1 MQGTFPV
8 YDICKLS
15 DFQQED
21 LLISRFGAY
30 LQKHQDLYFPH
41 KHTFYHLV
49 LFTRGGGTHAID
61 FKTFDVKP
69 YQIYFMIPG
78 QVHSWNFE
86 GEVDGYV
93 IHFSTSFFESF
104 LLKNEY
110 LDQFPFFSGI
120 IDDAVIQI
128 DASLQQKIVGL
139 FEDIIAESEIT
150 DRMSLDLIRAILLH
164 IFILLSRTKTGQ
176 TEKQTLPYNYTLL
189 KTFQKLIEKNFATL
203 KLPRDYA
210 ELMYITPNHLN
221 ALCNDLLG
229 ISAGEVIR
237 NRILLEAKRLLINL
251 DLTIA
256 EISYQLNFN
265 DNSYFTKFF
274 KKYTGI
280 TPEEFRKT
288 TLNHQKNDRRN

>member
-21 LLISRFGAY
+21 LLISRFAAY
-30 LQKHQDLYFPH
+30 LQKHSDLYFPH

-49 LFTRGGGTHAID
+49 LFTKGSGTHAID
-61 FKTFDVKP
+61 FKTFNVTP
-69 YQIYFMIPG
+69 YQVYFMIPG
-78 QVHSWNFE
+78 QVHSWSFE
-86 GEVDGYV
+86 GDVDGYV
-93 IHFSTSFFESF
+93 IHFSPSFFESF

-110 LDQFPFFSGI
+110 LDQFLFFSGI

-128 DASLQQKIVGL
+128 DPSLQEKITSL
-139 FEDIIAESEIT
+139 FEDIITESEHPG
-150 DRMSLDLIRAILLH
+150 RMGIDLIRSLLLQV
-164 IFILLSRTKTGQ
+164 FILLSRTNVHKKETQ
-176 TEKQTLPYNYTLL
+176 ALPYNYTLL

-221 ALCNDLLG
+221 ALCNDLLDL
-229 ISAGEVIR
+229 SAGEVIR
-237 NRILLEAKRLLINL
+237 NRVLLEAKRLLINL
-251 DLTIA
+251 DLTVA
-256 EISYQLNFN
+256 EIGYRLNFN

-274 KKYTGI
+274 KKYTGS
-280 TPEEFRKT
+280 TPEEFRKIA
-288 TLNHQKNDRRN
+288 LNHQKNDTRY

>member
-1 MQGTFPV
+1 MQNTFPV

-21 LLISRFGAY
+21 LLISRFAAY
-30 LQKHQDLYFPH
+30 LQKHKDLYFPH

-49 LFTRGGGTHAID
+49 LFTKGAGTHAID
-61 FKTFDVKP
+61 FKTFDVTP
-69 YQIYFMIPG
+69 NQIYFMIPG

-93 IHFSTSFFESF
+93 IHFSSSFFESF

-110 LDQFPFFSGI
+110 LDQFPFFSGVI
-120 IDDAVIQI
+120 EDAVIQI
-128 DASLQQKIVGL
+128 GPSIQQKIIGL
-139 FEDIIAESEIT
+139 FEDIITESEIT
-150 DRMSLDLIRAILLH
+150 DRMSLDLIRSLLLQV
-164 IFILLSRTKTGQ
+164 FILLSRTTTGQ
-176 TEKQTLPYNYTLL
+176 KEKQALPYNYTLL

-237 NRILLEAKRLLINL
+237 NRVLLEAKRLLINL

-256 EISYQLNFN
+256 EIGYQLNFN

-274 KKYTGI
+274 KKYTGS
-280 TPEEFRKT
+280 TPEEFRKV
-288 TLNHQKNDRRN
+288 TLNHKKNDTGN

>member
-1 MQGTFPV
+1 MQSSFPV
-8 YDICKLS
+8 YDICKLA

-21 LLISRFGAY
+21 LLISRFDVY
-30 LQKHQDLYFPH
+30 LQKHKNLYFPH

-49 LFTRGGGTHAID
+49 LFTKGGGTHSID
-61 FKTFDVKP
+61 FKTFEVTP

-86 GEVDGYV
+86 GDADGYV
-93 IHFSTSFFESF
+93 IHFSLPFFQSF

-110 LDQFPFFSGI
+110 LDQFSFFSGN

-128 DASLQQKIVGL
+128 QPPLQQKVINL
-139 FEDIIAESEIT
+139 FEEIITESENPG
-150 DRMSLDLIRAILLH
+150 RMGIDLVRALMLQA
-164 IFILLSRTKTGQ
+164 FIVISRINADNK
-176 TEKQTLPYNYTLL
+176 EKQLPPYNYTLL

-210 ELMYITPNHLN
+210 ELLYITPNHLN

-229 ISAGEVIR
+229 ISAGELIR

-251 DLTIA
+251 NLTIA
-256 EISYQLNFN
+256 EIGYQLNFS

-274 KKYTGI
+274 KKYTGL
-280 TPEEFRKT
+280 TPEEFRKR
-288 TLNHQKNDRRN
+288 TLKQSQNGIR

>member
-1 MQGTFPV
+1 MQDTFPV

-21 LLISRFGAY
+21 LLISRFGVY
-30 LQKHQDLYFPH
+30 LQKHKNLYFPH

-49 LFTRGGGTHAID
+49 LFTKGSGTHSID
-61 FKTFDVKP
+61 FKTFDVLP

-86 GEVDGYV
+86 GETDGYV
-93 IHFSTSFFESF
+93 IHFSLPFFQSF

-120 IDDAVIQI
+120 TDDAVIQI
-128 DASLQQKIVGL
+128 QPPLQQKVAGL
-139 FEDIIAESEIT
+139 FEEIITESENPGSMGI
-150 DRMSLDLIRAILLH
+150 DLVRALMLQ
-164 IFILLSRTKTGQ
+164 IFILLSRINTNDK
-176 TEKQTLPYNYTLL
+176 EKQPPAYNYTLL

-210 ELMYITPNHLN
+210 DLLYITPNHLN
-221 ALCNDLLG
+221 AVCNDLLG

-251 DLTIA
+251 NLTIA
-256 EISYQLNFN
+256 EIGYQLNFS

-274 KKYTGI
+274 KKYTGL
-280 TPEEFRKT
+280 TPEEFRRRALK
-288 TLNHQKNDRRN
+288 QSKNGTR

>member
-1 MQGTFPV
+1 MQNTFPV

-21 LLISRFGAY
+21 LLISRFAAY
-30 LQKHQDLYFPH
+30 LQKHKDLYFPH

-49 LFTRGGGTHAID
+49 LFTKGTGTHAID
-61 FKTFDVKP
+61 FKTFDVTP
-69 YQIYFMIPG
+69 NQIYFMIPG

-86 GEVDGYV
+86 GQVDGYV
-93 IHFSTSFFESF
+93 IHFSSSFFESF

-110 LDQFPFFSGI
+110 LDQFPFFSGVI
-120 IDDAVIQI
+120 EDAVIQI
-128 DASLQQKIVGL
+128 EPALQQKITRL
-139 FEDIIAESEIT
+139 FEDIITESDIT
-150 DRMSLDLIRAILLH
+150 DRMSLDLIRSLLLQV
-164 IFILLSRTKTGQ
+164 FILLSRTTTGQ
-176 TEKQTLPYNYTLL
+176 KEKQALPYNYTLL

-203 KLPRDYA
+203 NLPRDYA

-256 EISYQLNFN
+256 EIGYQLNFN

-274 KKYTGI
+274 KKYTGS
-280 TPEEFRKT
+280 TPEEFRKV
-288 TLNHQKNDRRN
+288 TLNHKKNDTGN